1 MENGDCMDKFY
12 VPNAFIVGFEIATV
26 FVNTR
31 HASLVPLYS
40 DNSEKTVR
48 QSHLHVLDGAL
59 GSTQQDE
66 NSCSVQWARAVHGGR
81 YKHLSCDITG
91 RSEH

>member
-1 MENGDCMDKFY
+1 MENRDCMDKFY

-31 HASLVPLYS
+31 HAGLVPLYS
-40 DNSEKTVR
+40 NNSEKTAR

-59 GSTQQDE
+59 GSTQRDKS
-66 NSCSVQWARAVHGGR
+66 SCSVQWAPAVYGGR
-81 YKHLSCDITG
+81 FKDLSSSG
-91 RSEH
+91 LLQ